1 MKYKEYQKR
10 LANFIE
16 QKKKCIIAVDM
27 GLGKT
32 LATLAWLDWFAK
44 RKNYRT
50 FGIIIAPKR
59 VAENNWQ
66 QEMLKFGY
74 NQLAD
79 ISVIVKGSAGKRE
92 DALAD
97 CSKPIKIIGRDNIA
111 DLNTSQYYDFVV
123 FDELTS
129 YKNIKSKRYKVAN
142 QIKADYKIGLTGT
155 LLANGAIDIYA
166 QAEVLDIHYPHRNF
180 YSWRADFFR
189 DIFKNAPVTFEKWEL
204 NVDLDILLQ
213 PIKDN
218 IFTLSAEDWLEIPEK
233 TEHIIPVELEKEIYK
248 NINELN
254 SFLSTE
260 INGEVVDIK
269 EKAKF
274 AKLQT
279 MCNGFVYDDDGN
291 AIRSTRSTKLN
302 AVVDK
307 ACEIVESNER
317 VLIFYA
323 YREEEAWLKEM
334 LTEEGV
340 KVINVK
346 DDDNFIEK
354 WNNAEIDVLL
364 AHPAS
369 AGHGLNLQYGGRNII
384 WSTLTYNYEFFA
396 QGNARLARQGQTGNV
411 QIYYFIAS
419 GTIEERVV
427 SALTKKSNEQ
437 QNFVELTK

>member
-1 MKYKEYQKR
+1 MELKDYQKR

-16 QKKKCIIAVDM
+16 QKKKAIISVDM

-32 LATLAWLDWFAK
+32 LSTIAWLDWFAK

-74 NQLAD
+74 NDLAN
-79 ISVIVKGSAGKRE
+79 ISVIVKGTAGKRAE
-92 DALAD
+92 ALAD
-97 CSKPIKIIGRDNIA
+97 CTRPIKIIGRDNIA
-111 DLNTSQYYDFVV
+111 DLNTSQYYDFVI

-129 YKNIKSKRYKVAN
+129 FKNIKSKRYK
-142 QIKADYKIGLTGT
+142 KASALKASYKIGLTGT

-189 DIFKNAPVTFEKWEL
+189 DIFKNAPVNFEKWVL
-204 NVDLDILLQ
+204 NCDLSEVLK
-213 PIKDN
+213 PIQDN
-218 IFTLSAEDWLEIPEK
+218 IFTLSADDWLTIPEK
-233 TEHIIPVELEKEIYK
+233 TEHIIPIKLDADTYR
-248 NINELN
+248 NISELN
-254 SFLSTE
+254 AFLATE
-260 INGEVVDIK
+260 VGGEMVAIK

-279 MCNGFVYDDDGN
+279 MCNGFVYTDDGE
-291 AIRSTRSTKLN
+291 AQRSNKSIKLQ
-302 AVVDK
+302 AVADK
-307 ACEIVESNER
+307 ALEIVEKGEKI
-317 VLIFYA
+317 LLFYA
-323 YREEEAWLKEM
+323 YREEAQWLTEM
-334 LTEEGV
+334 LDSEKI
-340 KVINVK
+340 KVVNVK
-346 DDDNFIEK
+346 DCSDFMGK
-354 WNNAEIDVLL
+354 WNNGEIDVLL

-369 AGHGLNLQYGGRNII
+369 AGHGLNLQYGGRVII

-437 QNFVELTK
+437 QKFVELTK